1 MGTGYQWRTVP
12 KRVWRAPSA
21 RNQDRDRTRDDAHL
35 EVRRRM
41 VVTIDLDRLERVGFD
56 RHRADG
62 ATDHPAAELAG
73 PQHQGGRTVERLER
87 AGPTKDVQLEP
98 AIGRI
103 DRLARTDPTGH
114 QLAGVRHEN
123 KMADDLDR
131 LAVGHDLEMRRLESR
146 ELADRGA

>member
-41 VVTIDLDRLERVGFD
+41 VVTIDLDRLERFGFD
-56 RHRADG
+56 RHLADG

-87 AGPTKDVQLEP
+87 AGPAKDDQLE
-98 AIGRI
+98 AAVGRI
-103 DRLARTDPTGH
+103 DRLALTDPTGH
-114 QLAGVRHEN
+114 QLSGICNKHEV
-123 KMADDLDR
+123 ADDL
-131 LAVGHDLEMRRLESR
+131 
-146 ELADRGA
+146 